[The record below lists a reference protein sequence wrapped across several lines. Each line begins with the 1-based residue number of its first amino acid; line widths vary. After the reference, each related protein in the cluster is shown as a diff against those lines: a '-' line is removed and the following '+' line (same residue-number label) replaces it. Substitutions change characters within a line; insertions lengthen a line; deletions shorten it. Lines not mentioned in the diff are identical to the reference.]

1 MTVFQLILK
10 YTIYIICFLL
20 SMMSMRAFDYERFLK
35 QGHVAEA
42 QTLYFLLVMAL
53 AYLSGSFV
61 CLILGIQ

>member
-1 MTVFQLILK
+1 MTVFQLVLK
-10 YTIYIICFLL
+10 YIIYIICFIL

-42 QTLYFLLVMAL
+42 QTLYFLLVMAI

-61 CLILGIQ
+61 CVFLGF